1 MSTVNNHRVVIRR
14 KKVRGGGHHGG
25 SWKIAYAD
33 FITAM
38 MAFFLVMWLISIVPR
53 EELKGIAE
61 YFRMPL
67 RVALTGGPS
76 SSAETSAVPGG
87 GRDPLRSDGD
97 ERRAQGNRVEAQPM
111 VDAERRDHHRL
122 ENLKKRLENV
132 IENSPVLKSFRPQ
145 LLIDMTTE
153 GLRIQIIDNQ
163 NRPMFATGRAEVQ
176 PYMRDILRELGPV

>member
-1 MSTVNNHRVVIRR
+1 
-14 KKVRGGGHHGG
+14 
-25 SWKIAYAD
+25 
-33 FITAM
+33 
-38 MAFFLVMWLISIVPR
+38 
-53 EELKGIAE
+53 
-61 YFRMPL
+61 
-67 RVALTGGPS
+67 
-76 SSAETSAVPGG
+76 
-87 GRDPLRSDGD
+87 
-97 ERRAQGNRVEAQPM
+97 M

-176 PYMRDILRELGPV
+176 PTCATSCGSWGRS